1 MLFDSGR
8 DMAYTIEGKYA
19 NALITTNNIEEQAL
33 AQVIDLINNEASLG
47 SKIAIMPDVHAG
59 KGSVIGTTM
68 TIVDRV
74 VPNLVGV
81 DLGCG
86 VLAVRIDKGELNFE
100 RLQTVIENFV
110 PSGFGVHKYED
121 NLDFIFKDLK
131 MPLNEKSKSHIAKSL
146 GTLGGGNHFISVE
159 SDGVDNYLCIHTGS
173 RNLGSQVAKFYQE
186 LAISQMESQD
196 FSSVIAELKAKG
208 ETHKI
213 AATLAE
219 LKKNKKQI
227 NKELAYLTGSAMED
241 YLWDASLAQTF
252 AWENRT
258 KIARVIFENM
268 DWEWKGRV
276 HSVHNYV
283 SVQDKVLRKGA
294 VAAPIGELFVV
305 PLNMKD
311 GTLICRGRENAEW
324 NQSAPHGAGR
334 AMSRRAAKD
343 NLSLET
349 FKEEMKGIWSASVGQ
364 STLDEAPGA
373 YKPSEEIKSILSE
386 KYEIVTH
393 LKTLY
398 NFKAS
403 DETE

>member
-1 MLFDSGR
+1 MFE
-8 DMAYTIEGKYA
+8 IKGKYA
-19 NALITTNNIEEQAL
+19 TALITTLNIEEQAL
-33 AQVIDLINNEASLG
+33 AQVTQLVNNEASLG

-81 DLGCG
+81 DIGCG
-86 VLAVRIDKGELNFE
+86 VLAVRIEKGELDFE
-100 RLQTVIENFV
+100 KLQSVINNFV
-110 PSGFGVHKYED
+110 PSGFGVHEYED
-121 NLDFIFKDLK
+121 KLDFVFKDLR
-131 MPLNEKSKSHIAKSL
+131 MPLNKKSKSHIAKSL

-159 SDGVDNYLCIHTGS
+159 SDGIDNYLCIHTGS

-186 LAISQMESQD
+186 LAVSQMESQD
-196 FSSVIAELKAKG
+196 FSNVISELKAKG
-208 ETHKI
+208 EMYKI

-258 KIARVIFENM
+258 KIARVIFEKM
-268 DWEWKGRV
+268 GWEWKGRI

-283 SVQDKVLRKGA
+283 SVQDKILRKGA
-294 VAAPIGELFVV
+294 VAAPVGELFVV

-311 GTLICRGRENAEW
+311 GTLICRGKENKEW

-334 AMSRRAAKD
+334 VMSRRAAKD
-343 NLSLET
+343 TLSLED

-364 STLDEAPGA
+364 STLDESPGA

-386 KYEIVTH
+386 KYEIVSH

-398 NFKAS
+398 NFKS
-403 DETE
+403 SEETE